1 MAKEVLRLPNL
12 RQIEA
17 FRAVMVTG
25 STTSA
30 AALMGVTQPAVSKLL
45 REFQLQLRLKL
56 FERRGTGIAP
66 TAEAVTLFSEV
77 ERSYIGV
84 ERIAEAAR
92 EIRLRREGL
101 LRIAALPALANG
113 FLPRFAGKFAASR
126 PELDLEVSGVIS
138 TLVVDWA
145 VNRQCDLGFAS
156 PQIDHPALTK
166 VAMPSLPYVAVVP
179 EGHKL
184 ARKSTLTPRD
194 FNGENFISLN
204 HSTQS
209 RRQIDTIFA
218 DRGVSRVMRVETH
231 LSEIV
236 CGLVSSGLGVGICDP
251 FTAQEFA
258 GRGVAARSFR
268 PQVTIEIFAL
278 YPTHQAPTAIGS
290 QFIQQFSA
298 HVRAF
303 GREYHHK

>member
-1 MAKEVLRLPNL
+1 MAKELLRLPNL

-25 STTSA
+25 STTGA
-30 AALMGVTQPAVSKLL
+30 AVLMGVTQPAVSKLL
-45 REFQLQLRLKL
+45 REFQLQLKLKL

-77 ERSYIGV
+77 ERSFIGV

-92 EIRLRREGL
+92 EIRLRRAGV

-113 FLPRFAGKFAASR
+113 FLPRFAGQFAASR
-126 PELDLEVSGVIS
+126 PELDLELSGVIS

-166 VAMPSLPYVAVVP
+166 VAMPTLPYVAVVP

-184 ARKSTLTPRD
+184 ARKKSLVPRD
-194 FNGENFISLN
+194 FHGENFISLN

-209 RRQIDTIFA
+209 RRQVDTIFA
-218 DRGVSRVMRVETH
+218 NHGVSRIMRVETP

-236 CGLVSSGLGVGICDP
+236 CGLVASGLGVGICDP
-251 FTAQEFA
+251 FTAREFSN
-258 GRGVAARSFR
+258 RGVVARPFR
-268 PQVTIEIFAL
+268 PRVTIQIFAL
-278 YPTHQAPTAIGS
+278 YPAHQTPATIGS
-290 QFIQQFSA
+290 EFIEQFAA
-298 HVRAF
+298 HIHKF
-303 GREYHHK
+303 GKEYHYG

>member
-1 MAKEVLRLPNL
+1 MAKDATRRPNL

-25 STTSA
+25 STTDA
-30 AALMGVTQPAVSKLL
+30 AVLMGVTQPAVSKLL
-45 REFQLQLRLKL
+45 REFQLQLKLKL

-92 EIRLRREGL
+92 EIRLRRAGL

-113 FLPRFAGKFAASR
+113 FLPRFAGNFVASR
-126 PELDLEVSGVIS
+126 PELDLELSGVIS

-156 PQIDHPALTK
+156 PQIDHPALKK
-166 VAMPSLPYVAVVP
+166 VAMPSLPYVAVIP

-184 ARKSTLTPRD
+184 ARKSTLAPKD
-194 FNGENFISLN
+194 FDGENFISLN

-218 DRGVSRVMRVETH
+218 NYGVSRVMRVETP

-251 FTAQEFA
+251 FTASEFA
-258 GRGVAARSFR
+258 GRGVVARPFR

-278 YPTHQAPTAIGS
+278 YPTHQTPTAIGFE
-290 QFIQQFSA
+290 FIQQFAA
-298 HVRAF
+298 HIRKF
-303 GREYHHK
+303 GKESPHK